1 MINKTIE
8 TNFCITNYI
17 LDVLLVTKK
26 NISKFEFRNIIK
38 SLSVNHIKDII
49 QHETERCKR
58 FYFYFKQTKK
68 FSLVLCSSNYWRC
81 YTSDNLQF
89 VKIKKWKKKD

>member
-1 MINKTIE
+1 MNKTIE
-8 TNFCITNYI
+8 TNFELPNDN

-38 SLSVNHIKDII
+38 SPSVNHIKDII
-49 QHETERCKR
+49 QHATERCKR

-68 FSLVLCSSNYWRC
+68 LPLVLCSSDY
-81 YTSDNLQF
+81 
-89 VKIKKWKKKD
+89 

>member
-1 MINKTIE
+1 MKNFFQRIINKTIE
-8 TNFCITNYI
+8 TNFELPNDN

-26 NISKFEFRNIIK
+26 NVSKFEFRNIIK
-38 SLSVNHIKDII
+38 SPSVNHIKDII

-68 FSLVLCSSNYWRC
+68 FSLVLCSSDY
-81 YTSDNLQF
+81 
-89 VKIKKWKKKD
+89 

>member
-1 MINKTIE
+1 MKNFFKRIINKTIE
-8 TNFCITNYI
+8 TNFELPNDT

-38 SLSVNHIKDII
+38 SPSVNHIKDII
-49 QHETERCKR
+49 LHETERCKR

-68 FSLVLCSSNYWRC
+68 FSLVLCSSDY
-81 YTSDNLQF
+81 
-89 VKIKKWKKKD
+89 